1 VFKVRNAVIT
11 VAVIGAALAFAGC
24 SDSTH
29 WSQETLKLIEPGGKT
44 GTNGVIGH
52 FTRQGL
58 TPGNGFAFSSP
69 LQDPS
74 SKKTVGR
81 LRAFC
86 IATEPSSGDTISG
99 TCSGTAQAPGGGLA
113 LNVGGKIG
121 NNVTGSIVG
130 GTGKYAGA
138 TGTFSSV
145 SQGKG
150 NGNTPM
156 TDTFNITL
164 P

>member
-1 VFKVRNAVIT
+1 VFKARNAVLT
-11 VAVIGAALAFAGC
+11 VAAIGAALAFAGC

-29 WSQETLKLIEPGGKT
+29 GSQETLKLIEAGGNS
-44 GTNGVIGH
+44 GTSGVIGK
-52 FTRQGL
+52 FSQKGL
-58 TPGNGFAFSSP
+58 SPGNGFAFSSP

-74 SKKTVGR
+74 SKKTVGE

-86 IATEPSSGDTISG
+86 IATEPSSGNTIKG
-99 TCSGTAQAPGGGLA
+99 TCSGTVEASGGGLA
-113 LNVGGKIG
+113 LNVGGEIG
-121 NNVTGSIVG
+121 DNVSGSIVG

-145 SQGKG
+145 ANGKG
-150 NGNTPM
+150 DNAPQ